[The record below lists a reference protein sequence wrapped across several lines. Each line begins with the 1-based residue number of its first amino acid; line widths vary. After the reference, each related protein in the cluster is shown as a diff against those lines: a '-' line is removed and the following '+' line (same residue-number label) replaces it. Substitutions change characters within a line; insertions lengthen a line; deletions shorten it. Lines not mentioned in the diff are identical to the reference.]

1 MTYRTVVLVLGLPLL
16 AKPGWCEVPG
26 LTLPAGTPMVV
37 LLEDHAP
44 LKIGQRLRTELVYS
58 VYSGN
63 EKMIPGRAVV
73 EGRIVGLKNDK
84 QRRIHA
90 GLHGDL
96 TPFHKPVV
104 QFTGVVLT
112 DGSVAPLTA
121 GEIADGATYLTIVPP
136 PHRTGSLI
144 HQGIAEGKR
153 RMHEQMSQVTDPDK
167 LDRILQYLYSQLP
180 YHPQRIEKG
189 TAWTFKTSAP
199 FTLPPHASVLQVEE
213 PKRDKE
219 VEATPKPA
227 EVVKDTPPTWKIE
240 AMLNEALTS
249 ATAYAGQPI
258 RATVAVPIFNVD
270 KTVAVPAGSTL
281 SGSVTEAKPA
291 RLFGRKG
298 TLRFAF
304 NQLNLPQKPPANVQA
319 TLTGVATESNETL
332 TLDSEG
338 QIKPKSPNRFI
349 QPLLLAFLATRPL
362 DTDGR
367 NGRDGRLGKDA
378 VGSNGFGLIGRV
390 LGMAGQ
396 SPNLAAGIGY
406 YGTAV
411 SFYERWI
418 ARGKETELQRDT
430 RVTLETSV
438 RRSEPLKPVA
448 AR

>member
-1 MTYRTVVLVLGLPLL
+1 MTRRAVVLVLGLPLL
-16 AKPGWCEVPG
+16 VKAAFCEGPD
-26 LTLPAGTPMVV
+26 LTIPAGTPLVV
-37 LLEDHAP
+37 LLNDHAP
-44 LKIGQRLRTELVYS
+44 LRIGQPLRTELVYP
-58 VYSGN
+58 VYAGN
-63 EKMIPGRAVV
+63 EEMMPKRAVV
-73 EGRIVGLKNDK
+73 EGRVVGLENDK

-90 GLHGDL
+90 GLRADF

-112 DGSVAPLTA
+112 DGSVAPLSA
-121 GEIADGATYLTIVPP
+121 GEIADGATYLRIVPP
-136 PHRTGSLI
+136 PPRTGNLI
-144 HQGIAEGKR
+144 HQGIEEGKR
-153 RMHEQMSQVTDPDK
+153 RMHEQISQVTDPGK
-167 LDRILQYLYSQLP
+167 VDRIMQYVYSQLP

-189 TAWTFKTSAP
+189 TAWTFETSAP
-199 FTLPPHASVLQVEE
+199 FTLPASANVLQAPES
-213 PKRDKE
+213 KREKQQ
-219 VEATPKPA
+219 EATPKPA
-227 EVVKDTPPTWKIE
+227 DAVKDGPPTWKIE

-249 ATAYAGQPI
+249 ATAHAGQPI
-258 RATVAVPIFNVD
+258 RATVAEPIFNVD

-291 RLFGRKG
+291 RRFGRKG

-304 NQLNLPQKPPANVQA
+304 NQLNLPQKAPANVQA
-319 TLTGVATESNETL
+319 TLTGVGTESNEAL

-338 QIKPKSPNRFI
+338 QIKPKSPNRFL
-349 QPLLLAFLATRPL
+349 QPLLLAYLASRPL

-367 NGRDGRLGKDA
+367 NGGDGQLGKNT

-406 YGTAV
+406 YGTAL

-430 RVTLETSV
+430 RITLETAP
-438 RRSEPLKPVA
+438 RRSEPLKPA
-448 AR
+448 AAK